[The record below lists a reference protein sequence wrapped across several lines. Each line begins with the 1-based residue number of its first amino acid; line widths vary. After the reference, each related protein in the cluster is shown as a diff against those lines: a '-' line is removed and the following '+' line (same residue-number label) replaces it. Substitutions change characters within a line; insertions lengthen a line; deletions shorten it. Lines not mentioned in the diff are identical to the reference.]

1 MKVYQ
6 FPARQVTRPHFC
18 AGCGERIPAD
28 KPGFWVYCSR
38 CYGYGMFRKAVESFR
53 KVRQ

>member
-6 FPARQVTRPHFC
+6 FPAQQVRRPHFC

-28 KPGFWVYCSR
+28 KPGFWVYCSQ
-38 CYGYGMFRKAVESFR
+38 CYGYRMFGKAVESFR
-53 KVRQ
+53 RMRA